1 MWPNLAHLAL
11 IYAAVLTPMSVL
23 YGHTTT
29 LLLDRWIGSSLY
41 QLLVGFASA
50 VAFAYFHDVFRRNT
64 PTSSSP
70 LVVTC
75 YETAYDYA
83 VIQSCWC
90 YYLGCRAIY
99 HAILSKAAVKP
110 VYVAVIAA
118 AILISLRGFRNVLSL
133 PVIVHYDAF
142 VDRYR
147 PLSTLTFTAGLSNL
161 RVNAGDLE

>member
-1 MWPNLAHLAL
+1 MADLAL
-11 IYAAVLTPMSVL
+11 IYAVLTPTSAL

-29 LLLDRWIGSSLY
+29 LLLDRWLGSSQY

-75 YETAYDYA
+75 YESAYDYA
-83 VIQSCWC
+83 VILSCWC
-90 YYLGCRAIY
+90 YCLGCRTIY
-99 HAILSKAAVKP
+99 HAVLSTSAVLP
-110 VYVAVIAA
+110 GCVAVTSAI
-118 AILISLRGFRNVLSL
+118 ILISLRGFRNVLSL
-133 PVIVHYDAF
+133 PVVVHNDAA

-147 PLSTLTFTAGLSNL
+147 PLSTLTFTAGISNL